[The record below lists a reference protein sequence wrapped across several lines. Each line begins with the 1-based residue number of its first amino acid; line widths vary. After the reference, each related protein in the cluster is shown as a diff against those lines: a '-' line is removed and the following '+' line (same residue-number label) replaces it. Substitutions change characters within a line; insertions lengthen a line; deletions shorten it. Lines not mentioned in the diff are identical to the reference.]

1 MKLSRSLKL
10 QPLAAAVALAMPV
23 AGYAQL
29 EEIIVTA
36 ERRAASELSTAIS
49 VEVFTQ
55 AQLNMDRLQTVDDL
69 QNMTP
74 NLTVNY
80 QGFTIQSVNIRG
92 VGNAVGN
99 PNIQPGVVVMK
110 DGMIAGETVVIQQN
124 FLDVES
130 IEILRGPQGTF
141 VGQASTGGAVVINAA
156 RPNFDGINGWIE
168 ARMGDYADSKLSGAI
183 NLPLT
188 ENVSTRF
195 AFSNETRD
203 SYYNNNLIHEQG
215 PPTYWE
221 TGIHPGNMDSQ
232 NFRASILFQPHD
244 RLSVLGRAEFNTIWS
259 DSDAPYQPNPRQFRN
274 PSDPTGWGQSRYFA
288 YTESQLNGTPHDPYT
303 IAHNVRDGYMESVTN
318 LFSLDVTYNFQN
330 GLQFN
335 SRTGYQ
341 DNDLRTTGDT
351 DATRV
356 TGEHWRIDVGPDND
370 YYNQEFTLLSPA
382 DNRLTWIVGTAWYH
396 RFTPVQVATDRW
408 NYPCGYQPTDGSIR
422 ECLFEDDRPQFRSM
436 ADVYTIQRHAG
447 LFGQLTYDISD
458 TLELEFGARMSWDNN
473 INYLRVH
480 VMVDGPPGGP
490 PAPPHPVTGVPTPWP
505 TECSDPEFIT
515 PAPFG
520 EYGCINPVTF
530 ANSRSKFK
538 EDEPTWKIGLNWTP
552 GDEHFIYGFYSRGYK
567 SGGVDGGSTFLNE
580 IVDHYEFGYKST
592 LLDGRMQIQ
601 AAAFYMDYQNMQQ
614 EAFLIQTTPGLL
626 SNDDGII
633 NIGDSTID
641 GIELEIDAQF
651 GGFGLNFGAGIVN
664 SSLGGITTID
674 PRLLDR
680 GVVAP
685 ANNWR
690 RGCRPG
696 EADGT
701 LAGDDTQGCFDYENS
716 VGFINLAS
724 ADNLFSPNF
733 SWNIAID
740 YAIELANGAT
750 VRPRMSYS
758 YADAAFSSLFQAD
771 DFFRTDERNLTNL
784 SISYE
789 RDAWA
794 AYLFCNNCSEEVYIT
809 SAVNTTPARVVY
821 NPPRTVGVRFRY
833 DFE

>member
-1 MKLSRSLKL
+1 MKLSRPLRL
-10 QPLAAAVALAMPV
+10 QPLAAAIALTIPV

-36 ERRAASELSTAIS
+36 ERRAASELATAIS

-156 RPNFDGINGWIE
+156 RPNFDGVNGWIE

-203 SYYNNNLIHEQG
+203 SYYNNNLVHEQG

-221 TGIHPGNMDSQ
+221 TGLHPGNMDSQ
-232 NFRASILFQPHD
+232 SFRASILFQPHD

-259 DSDAPYQPNPRQFRN
+259 DSDAPYQPNPRPFIN
-274 PSDPTGWGQSRYFA
+274 PNDPTGFGQSRYYA
-288 YTESQLNGTPHDPYT
+288 YTESQLSGEPFDPYT

-351 DATRV
+351 DATRI
-356 TGEHWRIDVGPDND
+356 TAQHWRIDVGPDND
-370 YYNQEFTLLSPA
+370 YYNQEFTLLSPG
-382 DNRLTWIVGTAWYH
+382 DNRMTWIVGTAWYH
-396 RFTPVQVATDRW
+396 RFTPVQVATDYW
-408 NYPCGYQPTDGSIR
+408 NNPCGYQSQGGHIV
-422 ECLFEDDRPQFRSM
+422 ECLFEDHRPHQRTM

-473 INYLRVH
+473 VNYLRVH
-480 VMVDGPPGGP
+480 VAFDTLAAS
-490 PAPPHPVTGVPTPWP
+490 APPPFRNNPFP
-505 TECSDPEFIT
+505 CSDPEFIR
-515 PAPFG
+515 PAPFD
-520 EYGCINPVTF
+520 EYACINPVTF
-530 ANSRSKFK
+530 GASYSKFK

-592 LLDGRMQIQ
+592 LLDGRMQVQ
-601 AAAFYMDYQNMQQ
+601 AAAFYMDYQKMQQ

-641 GIELEIDAQF
+641 GVELEIDAQF
-651 GGFGLNFGAGIVN
+651 GNLGLNFGAGLVN
-664 SSLGGITTID
+664 SSLGGITTVD
-674 PRLLDR
+674 PRLLNL

-685 ANNWR
+685 GNNWR
-690 RGCRPG
+690 RGCAPG
-696 EADGT
+696 EAVGSFG
-701 LAGDDTQGCFDYENS
+701 AGDEFPCFDYANS
-716 VGFINLAS
+716 VGFVNLAS
-724 ADNLFSPNF
+724 ADNLFSPNV
-733 SWNIAID
+733 SWNVAID
-740 YAIELANGAT
+740 YAIELSNGAT

-758 YADAAFSSLFQAD
+758 YADAAYSSLFQAD
-771 DFFRTDERNLTNL
+771 DFFRTDERKLTNL

-794 AYLFCNNCSEEVYIT
+794 AYLFCNNCAEEVYIT
-809 SAVNTTPARVVY
+809 SAINTTPARVVY
-821 NPPRTVGVRFRY
+821 NPPRTMGVRFRY

>member
-1 MKLSRSLKL
+1 MKLSRPLRL
-10 QPLAAAVALAMPV
+10 QPLAAAIALTMPV

-29 EEIIVTA
+29 EEVIVTA

-55 AQLNMDRLQTVDDL
+55 AQLNMDRLQTVEDL

-124 FLDVES
+124 FLDVDS

-168 ARMGDYADSKLSGAI
+168 TRMGDYADSKLSGAI

-203 SYYNNNLIHEQG
+203 SYYNNNLVHEQG

-221 TGIHPGNMDSQ
+221 TGLHPGNMDSQ
-232 NFRASILFQPHD
+232 SFRASILFQPHD
-244 RLSVLGRAEFNTIWS
+244 RLSVVGRAEFNTIWS
-259 DSDAPYQPNPRQFRN
+259 DSDAPYQPNPRRFRN
-274 PSDPTGWGQSRYFA
+274 PFDPSGWGQSQYYA
-288 YTESQLNGTPHDPYT
+288 YSESQLNDTDVDPYT
-303 IAHNVRDGYMESVTN
+303 LAHNVRDGYMESVTN
-318 LFSLDVTYNFQN
+318 LFSLDITYNFQN

-351 DATRV
+351 DATRA
-356 TGEHWRIDVGPDND
+356 TGQHWRIDVGPDND

-382 DNRLTWIVGTAWYH
+382 DNRMTWIVGTAWYH
-396 RFTPVQVATDRW
+396 RFTPVQVATDTW
-408 NYPCGYQPTDGSIR
+408 LNGACGYQPSTGQIQ
-422 ECLFEDDRPQFRSM
+422 ECLVEDRRPHRRLM

-480 VMVDGPPGGP
+480 LMWDQEAPPGYRGPPIPVGP
-490 PAPPHPVTGVPTPWP
+490 
-505 TECSDPEFIT
+505 CRDPEFIR
-515 PAPFG
+515 PAPFDA
-520 EYGCINPVTF
+520 YNCLNAVTLDQDR
-530 ANSRSKFK
+530 AKFK

-567 SGGVDGGSTFLNE
+567 SGGVDGGTRFENE

-592 LLDGRMQIQ
+592 LLDGRMQVQ
-601 AAAFYMDYQNMQQ
+601 AAAFYMDYQEMQQ
-614 EAFLIQTTPGLL
+614 EAFHILFEPGQR
-626 SNDDGII
+626 SNNDGII
-633 NIGDSTID
+633 NVGESTIE

-651 GGFGLNFGAGIVN
+651 GNFGLNFGAGLVD
-664 SSLGGITTID
+664 SALGGFSTVDI
-674 PRLLDR
+674 RLLDTSVINP
-680 GVVAP
+680 GQL
-685 ANNWR
+685 R

-696 EADGT
+696 EAPDT
-701 LAGDDTQGCFDYENS
+701 LAPGDIFPCFDYVNS
-716 VGFINLAS
+716 PAYIDLAATS
-724 ADNLFSPNF
+724 NLFSPEF
-733 SWNIAID
+733 SWNMAID
-740 YAIELANGAT
+740 YAIPLDNGAT

-758 YADAAFSSLFQAD
+758 YADAAYSSLFQTD
-771 DFFRTDERNLTNL
+771 DYYRTDERNLTNF

-794 AYLFCNNCSEEVYIT
+794 AYLFCNNCADEVYIT
-809 SAVNTTPARVVY
+809 SAVNNEPSRVVY
-821 NPPRTVGVRFRY
+821 NPPRTLGVRFRY

>member
-1 MKLSRSLKL
+1 MKQRRSLKF
-10 QPLAAAVALAMPV
+10 QPLAAAIALAMPV

-36 ERRAASELSTAIS
+36 ERRAASELATAIS

-55 AQLNMDRLQTVDDL
+55 AQLSMDRLQTVDDL

-168 ARMGDYADSKLSGAI
+168 TRMGDYADSKLAGAI

-195 AFSNETRD
+195 AFNNETRD
-203 SYYNNNLIHEQG
+203 SYYNNNLVHEQG

-221 TGIHPGNMDSQ
+221 TGIHPGNIDSQ

-244 RLSVLGRAEFNTIWS
+244 RLSVLGRAEFNSIWG
-259 DSDAPYQPNPRQFRN
+259 DADAPYQPNTRRYIN
-274 PSDPTGWGQSRYFA
+274 PNDPTGFGQSQYFA
-288 YTESQLNGTPHDPYT
+288 YSESQLNGTPHDPYT
-303 IAHNVRDGYMESVTN
+303 LAHNVRDGHMESVTN

-351 DATRV
+351 DATRA
-356 TGEHWRIDVGPDND
+356 TAHHWRIDVGPDND
-370 YYNQEFTLLSPA
+370 YYNHEFTLLSPA
-382 DNRLTWIVGTAWYH
+382 DNRLTWLVGTSWYH

-408 NYPCGYQPTDGSIR
+408 NVPCGYQAQSGAVN
-422 ECLFEDDRPQFRSM
+422 ECLLEDDRPHQRVM

-480 VMVDGPPGGP
+480 VMVDIPPVGGGFP
-490 PAPPHPVTGVPTPWP
+490 
-505 TECSDPEFIT
+505 CSDPEFIR
-515 PAPFG
+515 PQPFD
-520 EYGCINPVTF
+520 EYICINPVTF
-530 ANSRSKFK
+530 DNSYSKFK

-552 GDEHFIYGFYSRGYK
+552 GDDHFIYGFYSRGYK

-580 IVDHYEFGYKST
+580 IVDHYEFGYKAT
-592 LLDGRMQIQ
+592 LLDGRMQVQ
-601 AAAFYMDYQNMQQ
+601 AATFYMDYQKMQQ

-626 SNDDGII
+626 SNDDGIV

-641 GIELEIDAQF
+641 GIELEVDAQF
-651 GGFGLNFGAGIVN
+651 GGFGLNFGAGLVN
-664 SSLGGITTID
+664 SSLGGITTVD
-674 PRLLDR
+674 GRLLDQSIVSPQ
-680 GVVAP
+680 G
-685 ANNWR
+685 NWR

-701 LAGDDTQGCFDYENS
+701 FGDGDAFPCFDYVGS
-716 VGFINLAS
+716 VGFVNLAS

-733 SWNIAID
+733 SWNISID
-740 YAIELANGAT
+740 YAIELSNGAT

-771 DFFRTDERNLTNL
+771 SFFRTDERELTNL

-794 AYLFCNNCSEEVYIT
+794 AYLFCNNCADEAYIT
-809 SAVNTTPARVVY
+809 SAVNTVPSRVVF
-821 NPPRTVGVRFRY
+821 NPPRTMGVRFRY

>member
-1 MKLSRSLKL
+1 MKLSRPLRL
-10 QPLAAAVALAMPV
+10 QPLAAAIALTMPV

-36 ERRAASELSTAIS
+36 ERRAASELATAIS

-55 AQLNMDRLQTVDDL
+55 AQLNLDRLQTVDDL

-168 ARMGDYADSKLSGAI
+168 TRMGDYADSKLSGAI

-195 AFSNETRD
+195 AFNNETRD
-203 SYYNNNLIHEQG
+203 SYYNNNLVHEQG

-221 TGIHPGNMDSQ
+221 TGIHPGNIDSQ
-232 NFRASILFQPHD
+232 NFRVSVLFQPHD
-244 RLSVLGRAEFNTIWS
+244 RLSVLGRAEFNSIWS
-259 DSDAPYQPNPRQFRN
+259 DSDAPYQPNPRRYIN
-274 PSDPTGWGQSRYFA
+274 PNDPTGFGQSQYYA
-288 YTESQLNGTPHDPYT
+288 YSESQLSGGAHDPYT
-303 IAHNVRDGYMESVTN
+303 LAHNVRDGYMESVTD

-351 DATRV
+351 DATRA
-356 TGEHWRIDVGPDND
+356 TAHHWRIDVGPDND
-370 YYNQEFTLLSPA
+370 YYNHEFTLLSPA
-382 DNRLTWIVGTAWYH
+382 DNRLTWLVGTAWYH

-408 NYPCGYQPTDGSIR
+408 NVPCGYQAQGGTIN
-422 ECLFEDDRPQFRSM
+422 ECLLEDDRPHQRVM

-480 VMVDGPPGGP
+480 VMVDIPPEGGGFP
-490 PAPPHPVTGVPTPWP
+490 
-505 TECSDPEFIT
+505 CSDPEFIR
-515 PAPFG
+515 PQPFD
-520 EYGCINPVTF
+520 EYICINPVTF
-530 ANSRSKFK
+530 DNSYSKFK

-592 LLDGRMQIQ
+592 LLDGRMQVQ
-601 AAAFYMDYQNMQQ
+601 AAAFYMDYQKMQQ

-641 GIELEIDAQF
+641 GIELEVDAQF
-651 GGFGLNFGAGIVN
+651 GGFGLNFGAGLVN
-664 SSLGGITTID
+664 SSLGGITTVD
-674 PRLLDR
+674 GRLLDQS
-680 GVVAP
+680 VVSP
-685 ANNWR
+685 QGNWR

-701 LAGDDTQGCFDYENS
+701 FGDGDAFPCFDYVGS
-716 VGFINLAS
+716 VGFVNLAS

-740 YAIELANGAT
+740 YAIEISNGAT

-758 YADAAFSSLFQAD
+758 YADAAYSSLFQAD
-771 DFFRTDERNLTNL
+771 NFFRTDERKLTNV

-794 AYLFCNNCSEEVYIT
+794 AYLFCNNCADEVYIT
-809 SAVNTTPARVVY
+809 SAVNTVPSRVVY
-821 NPPRTVGVRFRY
+821 NPPRTMGVRFRY

>member
-1 MKLSRSLKL
+1 MNLSKPLRL
-10 QPLAAAVALAMPV
+10 QPLAAAIALAVPV
-23 AGYAQL
+23 SGYAQL

-36 ERRAASELSTAIS
+36 ERRAASELATAIS

-55 AQLNMDRLQTVDDL
+55 AQLNLDRLQTVDDL

-156 RPNFDGINGWIE
+156 RPNFDGINGWVE

-203 SYYNNNLIHEQG
+203 SYYDNNLVHESG
-215 PPTYWE
+215 PPTYYE
-221 TGIHPGNMDSQ
+221 TGLHPGNMDSQ

-259 DSDAPYQPNPRQFRN
+259 DSDAPYQPNPRRFRN
-274 PSDPTGWGQSRYFA
+274 PSDPTGWGQSRYHA
-288 YTESQLNGTPHDPYT
+288 YSESQFKGTEFDPYT
-303 IAHNVRDGYMESVTN
+303 LAHNVPSGYMESVTD

-341 DNDLRTTGDT
+341 DNDLRTIADT

-356 TGEHWRIDVGPDND
+356 SAEHWTIDVGPDND
-370 YYNQEFTLLSPA
+370 YYNHEFTLLSPA
-382 DNRLTWIVGTAWYH
+382 DNRLTWLVGTAWYH
-396 RFTPVQVATDRW
+396 RFTPVQVSVNRW
-408 NYPCGYQPTDGSIR
+408 NFPCGYQPTDGTITP
-422 ECLFEDDRPQFRSM
+422 CIFEDDRPHLRVLF
-436 ADVYTIQRHAG
+436 DGYTVQRHAG

-458 TLELEFGARMSWDNN
+458 MFELEFGARMSWDNN
-473 INYLRVH
+473 VAWNRTH
-480 VMVDGPPGGP
+480 VAIDIPPEGGGFP
-490 PAPPHPVTGVPTPWP
+490 
-505 TECSDPEFIT
+505 CSDPEFIRPQPYNEYICVN
-515 PAPFG
+515 PA
-520 EYGCINPVTF
+520 TF
-530 ANSRSKFK
+530 DNTRTKFK

-567 SGGVDGGSTFLNE
+567 SGGVSGGSTFLNE
-580 IVDHYEFGYKST
+580 IVDHYEFGYKTT

-601 AAAFYMDYQNMQQ
+601 TAAFYMDYQKMQQ
-614 EAFLIQTTPGLL
+614 EAFLIQTRPGLL
-626 SNDDGII
+626 SNDDGIL

-641 GIELEIDAQF
+641 GVELEIDAQF
-651 GGFGLNFGAGIVN
+651 GNFGLNFGAGLVN

-674 PRLLDR
+674 PRLVDR
-680 GVVAP
+680 SVVQP
-685 ANNWR
+685 DGNWR
-690 RGCRPG
+690 RGCRSG
-696 EADGT
+696 EAEGT
-701 LAGDDTQGCFDYENS
+701 LDGDDVYGCFDYATS
-716 VGFINLAS
+716 AGFVDLAS

-740 YAIELANGAT
+740 YTIELSNGAT

-758 YADAAFSSLFQAD
+758 YAEAGFSSLFQAD
-771 DFFRTDERNLTNL
+771 DFFRTDERKLTNA

-794 AYLFCNNCSEEVYIT
+794 AYLFCNNCTEETYIT
-809 SAVNTTPARVVY
+809 SAVNTVPARVVY
-821 NPPRTVGVRFRY
+821 NPPRTVGTRFRY

>member
-1 MKLSRSLKL
+1 MKLSKPLKL
-10 QPLAAAVALAMPV
+10 QPLAAAIALTMPV

-36 ERRAASELSTAIS
+36 ERRAASELATAIS

-141 VGQASTGGAVVINAA
+141 VGQASTGGVVAINSA
-156 RPNFDGINGWIE
+156 RPNFDGISGWVE
-168 ARMGDYADSKLSGAI
+168 TRLGDYADSKLSGAI

-195 AFSNETRD
+195 AFANETRD
-203 SYYNNNLIHEQG
+203 SYYNNNLVHEQG
-215 PPTYWE
+215 PPTYYE
-221 TGIHPGNMDSQ
+221 TGLHPGNIDSQ
-232 NFRASILFQPHD
+232 NYRVSVLFEPHD
-244 RLSVLGRAEFNTIWS
+244 RLSVLGRAEFNSIWS
-259 DSDAPYQPNPRQFRN
+259 DSDAPYQPNPRRFRN
-274 PSDPTGWGQSRYFA
+274 PNDPTGWGQSRY
-288 YTESQLNGTPHDPYT
+288 YYISESQFKGTEFDPYT
-303 IAHNVRDGYMESVTN
+303 LAHNVPGGYMESVTN

-341 DNDLRTTGDT
+341 DNDLRTIGDT
-351 DATRV
+351 DATRA
-356 TGEHWRIDVGPDND
+356 TAQHWRIDVGPDND
-370 YYNQEFTLLSPA
+370 YYNHEFTLLSPA
-382 DNRLTWIVGTAWYH
+382 DNRLTWLVGTVWYH
-396 RFTPVQVATDRW
+396 RFTPVQVTSDTW
-408 NYPCGYQPTDGSIR
+408 INPCGYQPADGSIVP
-422 ECLFEDDRPQFRSM
+422 CVLEDARPSVR
-436 ADVYTIQRHAG
+436 ALVDVYTVQRHAG

-458 TLELEFGARMSWDNN
+458 TLEFEFGARMSWDNN
-473 INYLRVH
+473 INWSRIH
-480 VMVDGPPGGP
+480 VAIDGPPGGKVP
-490 PAPPHPVTGVPTPWP
+490 VHPEECADPAFIEPAPYT
-505 TECSDPEFIT
+505 
-515 PAPFG
+515 
-520 EYGCINPVTF
+520 EYGCITARTF
-530 ANSRSKFK
+530 EASYLKFK

-567 SGGVDGGSTFLNE
+567 SGGANAGERFENE
-580 IVDHYEFGYKST
+580 IVDHFEFGYKAT
-592 LLDGRMQIQ
+592 LLDGQMQVQ
-601 AAAFYMDYQNMQQ
+601 AAAFYMDYQEMQQ
-614 EAFLIQTTPGLL
+614 EAFHVITQPGLQ
-626 SNDDGII
+626 SDDDGII
-633 NIGDSTID
+633 NVGESTID
-641 GIELEIDAQF
+641 GVELEIDAQF
-651 GGFGLNFGAGIVN
+651 GNFGLNFGAGIVN
-664 SSLGGITTID
+664 SELGGFTTID
-674 PRLLDR
+674 PRLVDR
-680 GVVAP
+680 NLALGGDG
-685 ANNWR
+685 NWR

-696 EADGT
+696 EAEGT
-701 LAGDDTQGCFDYENS
+701 LDGGDVFGCFDYVNS
-716 VGFINLAS
+716 AGYIDLS
-724 ADNLFSPNF
+724 ATNNLFSPEF

-740 YAIELANGAT
+740 YAIPLENGAT

-758 YADAAFSSLFQAD
+758 YADAAYSSLFQTD
-771 DFFRTDERNLTNL
+771 DFFRTDERNLTNA

-794 AYLFCNNCSEEVYIT
+794 AYLFCNNCADEVYIT
-809 SAVNTTPARVVY
+809 SAVNTTPSRVVY
-821 NPPRTVGVRFRY
+821 NPPRTIGVRFRY